1 MLHFTFVVSSL
12 LSTDFFFG
20 KRTSFTF
27 NYFQIL
33 LLFPEPFPWFG
44 RGREKAPFP
53 APPQAREKALG
64 KRLPVPDTNVVSL
77 KFKFS
82 NYYKISQLR
91 TFERNFPNID
101 FFSLNFHHCKMMS
114 LLCQKCHRAEC
125 LLFSEHLLAVL
136 RSVILPSIIQISA
149 KSRVS
154 LVKINARFFP

>member
-12 LSTDFFFG
+12 LSTDFFLG

-27 NYFQIL
+27 YYFQIL

-114 LLCQKCHRAEC
+114 LLCQKCEKKNGRGGLPTSFWREHAQKNT
-125 LLFSEHLLAVL
+125 LNLKKSGVVSE
-136 RSVILPSIIQISA
+136 
-149 KSRVS
+149 
-154 LVKINARFFP
+154 